1 MFEGSVNMVQ
11 TVNSHENY
19 FRAEFLHYLGLVM
32 EYRQNFQNCDLPEIG
47 DKFDMWSYMC
57 NKITNCVTLV
67 IFTIHQARLKTIVP
81 GLTYTLQKTH
91 KKKIKDTQRKQN
103 KNTCQQFIIYT
114 SGTFHI
120 TFIFYI
126 FGTFHN
132 SENMEKHNKNSK
144 IRNP

>member
-1 MFEGSVNMVQ
+1 MLVN
-11 TVNSHENY
+11 
-19 FRAEFLHYLGLVM
+19 
-32 EYRQNFQNCDLPEIG
+32 
-47 DKFDMWSYMC
+47 
-57 NKITNCVTLV
+57 
-67 IFTIHQARLKTIVP
+67 FTIHQARLKTIVP
-81 GLTYTLQKTH
+81 GPTYTLQKTH

-114 SGTFHI
+114 SGTIHI

>member
-1 MFEGSVNMVQ
+1 
-11 TVNSHENY
+11 
-19 FRAEFLHYLGLVM
+19 
-32 EYRQNFQNCDLPEIG
+32 
-47 DKFDMWSYMC
+47 MC

-67 IFTIHQARLKTIVP
+67 NFTIHQARLKTIVP
-81 GLTYTLQKTH
+81 GPTYTLQKNH
-91 KKKIKDTQRKQN
+91 KKKIKGTQRNEN

-114 SGTFHI
+114 SGTKHI

>member
-1 MFEGSVNMVQ
+1 MVQ
-11 TVNSHENY
+11 TVNFHENY
-19 FRAEFLHYLGLVM
+19 FRAEFTRYLRSVTG
-32 EYRQNFQNCDLPEIG
+32 YRRNFQNRVFPDFRR
-47 DKFDMWSYMC
+47 KFVTCSYTC

-67 IFTIHQARLKTIVP
+67 KTTIQQARPKTIVP
-81 GLTYTLQKTH
+81 GPTYTLQKNQ
-91 KKKIKDTQRKQN
+91 KKKKKDTQRKEN

-114 SGTFHI
+114 SGTKHI